1 MDKLVRKI
9 EVPLGIKAIEKAG
22 LYIVQKKDLDRLAEV
37 AADAYQDYP
46 LHNWFTKGKYDAKA
60 SKLIMQ
66 ISLKTMTEDAV
77 IYADSEEINGFAV
90 WLPFG
95 FTGSKT
101 LPFLMNGGLSLIFHS
116 GFGIIG
122 RLLTY
127 ETYAMNLKKEF
138 TENYDWYLYNLSIK
152 KDAQGK
158 GIASKLM
165 RPMLQFCDDERMVA
179 YLETN
184 KESNVG
190 LYRHYGFDLMKEEQI
205 PKSTVTHYAMV
216 RKPKEQKWKKR
227 VNIKPSSN
235 KTEANKMQNEKKELL
250 KKFKT
255 VIDDLMDH
263 YEEYTDEEKA
273 QIKEI
278 FQKVAELNTI
288 LDKYDIEAKFDW
300 NEYFTLVGQCFDSTP
315 YIF

>member
-9 EVPLGIKAIEKAG
+9 EVPLAQNAIEKAG
-22 LYIVQKKDLDRLAEV
+22 LYIVGKKDLERLAEI
-37 AADAYQDYP
+37 AADAYRDYP
-46 LHNWFTKGKYDAKA
+46 LHNWFTGGKYDAKA
-60 SKLIMQ
+60 SKLIML

-101 LPFLMNGGLSLIFHS
+101 LPFLMNGGISLILHS
-116 GFGIIG
+116 GPGIIG

-138 TENYDWYLYNLSIK
+138 TKNYDWYLYNLSIK

-158 GIASKLM
+158 GFASKLM

-184 KESNVG
+184 KAANVG
-190 LYRHYGFDLMKEEQI
+190 LYQHYGFDLMKQELI
-205 PKSTVTHYAMV
+205 PKTPVTHYAMV
-216 RKPKEQKWKKR
+216 RNPN
-227 VNIKPSSN
+227 V
-235 KTEANKMQNEKKELL
+235 
-250 KKFKT
+250 
-255 VIDDLMDH
+255 
-263 YEEYTDEEKA
+263 EE
-273 QIKEI
+273 
-278 FQKVAELNTI
+278 
-288 LDKYDIEAKFDW
+288 
-300 NEYFTLVGQCFDSTP
+300 
-315 YIF
+315 

>member
-9 EVPLGIKAIEKAG
+9 EVPLAKSTIKKAG
-22 LYIVQKKDLDRLAEV
+22 LYIVQEKDLDRLAEV

-66 ISLKTMTEDAV
+66 ISLKTMIQDAV

-101 LPFLMNGGLSLIFHS
+101 LPFLLNGRLRLILHS
-116 GFGIIG
+116 GPDIIG

-127 ETYAMNLKKEF
+127 ETYAMGLKKTF
-138 TENYDWYLYNLSIK
+138 TDHYDWYLYNLSIK

-165 RPMLQFCDDERMVA
+165 GPMLGFCDDEKMVA

-184 KESNVG
+184 KETNVG
-190 LYRHYGFDLMKEEQI
+190 LYRHYGFDLMREELI
-205 PKSTVTHYAMV
+205 PKTPVVHYAMV
-216 RKPKEQKWKKR
+216 RYPASK
-227 VNIKPSSN
+227 
-235 KTEANKMQNEKKELL
+235 
-250 KKFKT
+250 
-255 VIDDLMDH
+255 
-263 YEEYTDEEKA
+263 
-273 QIKEI
+273 
-278 FQKVAELNTI
+278 
-288 LDKYDIEAKFDW
+288 
-300 NEYFTLVGQCFDSTP
+300 
-315 YIF
+315 

>member
-9 EVPLGIKAIEKAG
+9 EVPLAKKIIEKAG
-22 LYIVQKKDLDRLAEV
+22 LYIVKKEDLDRLADI

-46 LHNWFTKGKYDAKA
+46 LHNWFTGGKYDKKA

-77 IYADSEEINGFAV
+77 IYADSEEMNGFAV
-90 WLPFG
+90 WLPIG

-101 LPFLMNGGLSLIFHS
+101 IPFLVNGGLELILHS
-116 GFGIIG
+116 GPGIIG

-138 TENYDWYLYNLSIK
+138 TDNYDWYLYNLSIK

-158 GIASKLM
+158 GIASKLL
-165 RPMLQFCDDERMVA
+165 RPMLQFCDDEKMVA

-190 LYRHYGFDLMKEEQI
+190 LYKHYDFELQREELI
-205 PKSTVTHYAMV
+205 PKTDVTHYSMV
-216 RKPKEQKWKKR
+216 RKPKQ
-227 VNIKPSSN
+227 
-235 KTEANKMQNEKKELL
+235 
-250 KKFKT
+250 
-255 VIDDLMDH
+255 
-263 YEEYTDEEKA
+263 
-273 QIKEI
+273 
-278 FQKVAELNTI
+278 
-288 LDKYDIEAKFDW
+288 
-300 NEYFTLVGQCFDSTP
+300 
-315 YIF
+315 

>member
-9 EVPLGIKAIEKAG
+9 EIPLAKNAIEKAG
-22 LYIVQKKDLDRLAEV
+22 LYIVQEKDLDRLAEV
-37 AADAYQDYP
+37 AADAYKDYP
-46 LHNWFTKGKYDAKA
+46 LHNWFTKGKYDPKA

-66 ISLKTMTEDAV
+66 ISLRTMSEDAV
-77 IYADSEEINGFAV
+77 VYADSEEINGFAV

-101 LPFLMNGGLSLIFHS
+101 LPFLANGGMSLILHS
-116 GFGIIG
+116 GPGIIG

-138 TENYDWYLYNLSIK
+138 TDNYDWYLYNLSIRK
-152 KDAQGK
+152 NAQGK

-165 RPMLQFCDDERMVA
+165 RPMLQFCDDERMVV

-190 LYRHYGFDLMKEEQI
+190 LYQHYGFELMKEEQI

-216 RKPKEQKWKKR
+216 RDP
-227 VNIKPSSN
+227 I
-235 KTEANKMQNEKKELL
+235 
-250 KKFKT
+250 
-255 VIDDLMDH
+255 
-263 YEEYTDEEKA
+263 Y
-273 QIKEI
+273 
-278 FQKVAELNTI
+278 
-288 LDKYDIEAKFDW
+288 DK
-300 NEYFTLVGQCFDSTP
+300 
-315 YIF
+315 